1 MRSAATIARMSR
13 LATLVAAL
21 LLLAFAGCQTAPKP
35 RPTGE
40 RPPDMDLGFTN
51 PPVVVMPAPL
61 RPTPPPV
68 TNAAPPAPPAPA
80 FAVPTGTWIQLGR
93 WAEANRL
100 GTLTNLNLGSPAT
113 FALKTTGGV
122 FVVRIGSLLAQWSG
136 LEVRL
141 GYAPQLIGR
150 ELFVHTLDLQ
160 KCLIPLLSPA
170 TFPPAGAR
178 VIVLDPGHGGTDSGT
193 SSSLAGRFEKEY
205 TLDWAKRLK
214 TLLEADGWTVHLTR
228 TKDVEVSLPARVEFA
243 EARKADLFLSLH
255 FNATTGPDH
264 AGIETYTT
272 TPTGMPSSV
281 TREFEDNVTM
291 TFPNNRYDA
300 QNLRL
305 AVRVHREVLAAVGG
319 RDRGVRHARFLAVL
333 RGQNRPA
340 VLIEGG
346 YLSNPGEAKLVNTPE
361 HRQKLAEAVARAL
374 E

>member
-1 MRSAATIARMSR
+1 
-13 LATLVAAL
+13 
-21 LLLAFAGCQTAPKP
+21 
-35 RPTGE
+35 
-40 RPPDMDLGFTN
+40 
-51 PPVVVMPAPL
+51 
-61 RPTPPPV
+61 
-68 TNAAPPAPPAPA
+68 
-80 FAVPTGTWIQLGR
+80 LGR

-100 GTLTNLNLGSPAT
+100 GPLTNLHSSVTPTFSLNTPAG
-113 FALKTTGGV
+113 A
-122 FVVRIGSLLAQWSG
+122 FVVRTGSLLVQWAG

-141 GYAPQLIGR
+141 GYAPQVIGGD
-150 ELFVHTLDLQ
+150 LYLHTLDLQ

-170 TFPPAGAR
+170 VLPPAGAR

-214 TLLEADGWTVHLTR
+214 TLLEANGWTVYLTR
-228 TKDVEVSLPARVEFA
+228 TNDVEVSLPARVEFA

-255 FNATTGPDH
+255 FNATTGSDH

-281 TREFEDNVTM
+281 TRDYEDNVAM

-305 AVRVHREVLAAVGG
+305 AVRLHREVLAAVGG

-374 E
+374 Q